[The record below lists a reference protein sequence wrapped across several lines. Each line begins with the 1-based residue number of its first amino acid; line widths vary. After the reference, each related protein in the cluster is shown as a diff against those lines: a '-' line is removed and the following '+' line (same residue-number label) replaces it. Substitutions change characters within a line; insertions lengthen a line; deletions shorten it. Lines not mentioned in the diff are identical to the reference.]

1 MGDKA
6 KSQVQVGGIWAEEA
20 CQWVKI
26 CFLSTTTHVPDTK
39 NESRGEHGL
48 PICVLFD
55 LVADHGEQLGW
66 LALDL
71 AVDLLWVSVLFFF
84 VFSTHVE
91 LDVLVLG

>member
-1 MGDKA
+1 
-6 KSQVQVGGIWAEEA
+6 
-20 CQWVKI
+20 
-26 CFLSTTTHVPDTK
+26 VPDTK

-48 PICVLFD
+48 PICVFFD
-55 LVADHGEQLGW
+55 LGADHGEQLDW

-71 AVDLLWVSVLFFF
+71 AIDLLWVSVLFFS